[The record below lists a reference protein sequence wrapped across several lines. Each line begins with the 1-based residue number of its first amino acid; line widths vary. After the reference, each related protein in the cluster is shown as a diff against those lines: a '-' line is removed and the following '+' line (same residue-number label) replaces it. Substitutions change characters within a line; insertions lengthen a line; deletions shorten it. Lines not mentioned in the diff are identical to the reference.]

1 MCDYLG
7 AVFSAVFLLTMCGC
21 LTLMLTAFMFVEKER
36 KRRKRIMAA
45 FGCAAAIT
53 TLIVFT
59 AAMWER
65 VEWRCMAVSID
76 AT

>member
-1 MCDYLG
+1 
-7 AVFSAVFLLTMCGC
+7 
-21 LTLMLTAFMFVEKER
+21 
-36 KRRKRIMAA
+36 MAA